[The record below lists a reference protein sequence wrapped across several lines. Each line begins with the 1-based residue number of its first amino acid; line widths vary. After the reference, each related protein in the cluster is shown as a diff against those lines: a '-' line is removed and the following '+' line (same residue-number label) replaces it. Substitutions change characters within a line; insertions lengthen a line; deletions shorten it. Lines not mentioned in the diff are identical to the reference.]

1 MITGCLPCRAAA
13 VRIRVK
19 YLTPLETRTAK
30 NQRAFANRGLT
41 IPRGGGLVTAE
52 APLSLESA
60 VLHHGGFLGPRGS
73 TLIGKRL
80 DLGTREKEAEALTV
94 P

>member
-1 MITGCLPCRAAA
+1 M
-13 VRIRVK
+13 RIRVK

-30 NQRAFANRGLT
+30 NQRAFANRRLT
-41 IPRGGGLVTAE
+41 IPRGGLVTAE

>member
-30 NQRAFANRGLT
+30 NQRAFANRRLT
-41 IPRGGGLVTAE
+41 IPRGGWLLRRPHCPSSLPFSTTEASLGLE
-52 APLSLESA
+52 AAHL
-60 VLHHGGFLGPRGS
+60 LGRGW
-73 TLIGKRL
+73 IWGPEKRKL
-80 DLGTREKEAEALTV
+80 K